1 MKGIADLFARGTK
14 DESKWRTLEK
24 SRWFLATALPRHAHY
39 YALDSPKH
47 PVDDILRSTNG
58 LANFFFKDLWMQ
70 RVDGAW
76 TKVYL
81 TQQNSKQN
89 LGWTNKKSQ
98 TVESA
103 INLSGGKT
111 STKKKIEKSIQKDQT
126 TYNS

>member
-1 MKGIADLFARGTK
+1 
-14 DESKWRTLEK
+14 
-24 SRWFLATALPRHAHY
+24 
-39 YALDSPKH
+39 
-47 PVDDILRSTNG
+47 
-58 LANFFFKDLWMQ
+58 MQ

-76 TKVYL
+76 RKVYL

-103 INLSGGKT
+103 INLSGGKS
-111 STKKKIEKSIQKDQT
+111 STQKKIQKKYTDQT